1 MKKVVHINF
10 YTTELQLCLLLSQF
24 KFKTGEKYL
33 LLQLKLY
40 RLIKTTLSGFL
51 FKYCYS
57 TECYRIT
64 NKKNYIQYIYLTFF
78 PSYTNVLLPTIYLLH
93 ILI

>member
-40 RLIKTTLSGFL
+40 WLIKTTLSGFL

-64 NKKNYIQYIYLTFF
+64 NKKKLYTVYISNIF
-78 PSYTNVLLPTIYLLH
+78 SILH
-93 ILI
+93 